1 MDVKKVMSNLITEL
15 NNYTKAYDEGKPL
28 ISDKEWDDKYFTLV
42 KLEEENNLRLPNS
55 PTQSIDYQ
63 VVNKLEKVK
72 HNHPMLSLSKS
83 KDINV
88 LKKFIGKERVFV
100 MLKMDGLTCSLR
112 YVNGRLVSAESRG
125 NGEIGELIT
134 HNVKLL
140 SSVPKSISFRD
151 ELIVDGEIICDY
163 NNFELWKNEY
173 ANPRNMAS
181 GTIRLL
187 DANESAKYNLTFV
200 AWDVI
205 KGFDE
210 EKSLAKKL
218 TDLQYYG
225 FTCVDGFLYD
235 NNKFNEFT
243 FEETVERLKEI
254 ANKKAYPIDGVVVKY
269 DDVDLY
275 YSKGRNGHDF
285 AGGKALKFYDEEY
298 ETKLKNI
305 EWQVGRTSILSPV
318 AVFDEVDLDGA
329 LTNKASL
336 FNLDVIETY
345 LNKPYIGQNIRV
357 ARMNMVIP
365 KIVWGNKSAPEDA
378 QFIELPTCCPAC
390 GSKVIIKSEE
400 GYARNLYC
408 SNPNCKGIL
417 LNKLDYFCGKFG
429 LDIKGIS
436 ASTLSFLIDQKWVRD
451 YADLFNLTQFRQQW
465 IKKNGYSIT
474 SVDKILNALEE
485 AKTAELWRF
494 ISAIGIPMVG
504 MNTAKEI
511 AKHDK
516 TWEDFYNHISNNFNF
531 TTWDDFGPEL
541 NNAIYKYDYT
551 VANELVKLFN
561 LHNSLF
567 IDCEKN
573 RSLDGMTFCITGSLS
588 HFVNREAMKE
598 QIEKLGGKVTG
609 SVSKKTTALI
619 NNDSESESSKNISA
633 KKLSIPIITE
643 EEFIKKYGVSAE

>member
-1 MDVKKVMSNLITEL
+1 MDIKEVMSNLITEL

-28 ISDKEWDDKYFTLV
+28 ISDKEWDDKYFALV
-42 KLEEENNLRLPNS
+42 KMEEENNLRLPNS

-112 YVNGRLVSAESRG
+112 YVDGRLVSAESRG
-125 NGEIGELIT
+125 NGEVGELIT

-140 SSVPKSISFRD
+140 PSVPKSISFHD

-173 ANPRNMAS
+173 SNPRNMAS

-187 DANESAKYNLTFV
+187 DASESAKYNLTFV

-205 KGFDE
+205 KGFNE

-218 TDLQYYG
+218 NIIQKYG
-225 FTCVDGFLYD
+225 FTCVDGFLND
-235 NNKFNEFT
+235 NDEFD
-243 FEETVERLKEI
+243 FENTIEHLKEI

-298 ETKLKNI
+298 ETKLRDI
-305 EWQVGRTSILSPV
+305 EWQVGRTSILAPV

-336 FNLDVIETY
+336 FNLDIIETY

-365 KIVWGNKSAPEDA
+365 KIVWGDKSAPKDA
-378 QFIELPTCCPAC
+378 QFIELPTYCPAC
-390 GSKVIIKSEE
+390 GSKLIIKSEE

-408 SNPNCKGIL
+408 SNSNCKGIL

-429 LDIKGIS
+429 LDIKGVS
-436 ASTLSFLIDQKWVRD
+436 ASTLSFLIDQEWVKS
-451 YADLFNLTQFRQQW
+451 YADLFNLAQYRAQW

-474 SVDKILNALEE
+474 SVDKILSALES
-485 AKTAELWRF
+485 AKSAELWRF

-504 MNTAKEI
+504 ISTAKEI
-511 AKHDK
+511 AKRNK
-516 TWEDFYNHISNNFNF
+516 EWNDFYNLIINNFNF
-531 TTWDDFGPEL
+531 TAWDDFGPEL
-541 NNAIYKYDYT
+541 NGAIYKYDY
-551 VANELVKLFN
+551 APINGLVKLFN

-567 IDCEKN
+567 MEN
-573 RSLDGMTFCITGSLS
+573 EGEFSLNGMTFCITGSLN
-588 HFVNREAMKE
+588 HFANRDVMKE
-598 QIEKLGGKVTG
+598 RIEALGGKVAG

-619 NNDSESESSKNISA
+619 NNDSTSESSKNVSA
-633 KKLSIPIITE
+633 KKLGIPIMTE
-643 EEFIKKYGVSAE
+643 EEFMEKYGVNME

>member
-1 MDVKKVMSNLITEL
+1 MDIKEVMSNLITEL

-28 ISDKEWDDKYFTLV
+28 ISDKEWDDKYFALV
-42 KLEEENNLRLPNS
+42 KMEEENNLRLPNS

-112 YVNGRLVSAESRG
+112 YVNGHLVSAESRG
-125 NGEIGELIT
+125 NGEVGELIT

-140 SSVPKSISFRD
+140 PSVPKSISFRD

-173 ANPRNMAS
+173 SNPRNMAS

-187 DANESAKYNLTFV
+187 DASESAKYNLTFV
-200 AWDVI
+200 VWDVI

-210 EKSLAKKL
+210 EKSLAQKL
-218 TDLQYYG
+218 VDLQRYG
-225 FTCVDGFLYD
+225 FTCVDGFLND
-235 NNKFNEFT
+235 NDEFN
-243 FEETVERLKEI
+243 FEETVEQLKEI

-298 ETKLKNI
+298 ETKLRDI
-305 EWQVGRTSILSPV
+305 EWQVGRTSILAPV

-336 FNLDVIETY
+336 FNLDIIETY

-365 KIVWGNKSAPEDA
+365 KIVWGDKSTHEDA

-390 GSKVIIKSEE
+390 GSKLIIKSEE

-408 SNPNCKGIL
+408 SNSNCKGIL
-417 LNKLDYFCGKFG
+417 LNKLDYFCGKSG
-429 LDIKGIS
+429 LDIKGVS
-436 ASTLSFLIDQKWVRD
+436 ASTLSFLIDQEWVKG
-451 YADLFNLTQFRQQW
+451 YADLFNLARFRPQW

-474 SVDKILNALEE
+474 SVDKILSALEST
-485 AKTAELWRF
+485 KSAELWRF

-504 MNTAKEI
+504 ISTAKEI
-511 AKHDK
+511 AKRIN
-516 TWEDFYNHISNNFNF
+516 TWSNFYNLIINNFNF
-531 TTWDDFGPEL
+531 TVWDDFGPEL
-541 NNAIYKYDYT
+541 NGAIYKYDY
-551 VANELVKLFN
+551 APINELVKLFN

-567 IDCEKN
+567 VEN
-573 RSLDGMTFCITGSLS
+573 EGEFSLNGMTFCITGSLN
-588 HFVNREAMKE
+588 HFANRDVMKE
-598 QIEKLGGKVTG
+598 RIEALGGKVAG

-619 NNDSESESSKNISA
+619 NNDSMSESSKNVSA
-633 KKLSIPIITE
+633 KKLGIPIMTE
-643 EEFIKKYGVSAE
+643 EEFMEKYGVNAE

>member
-1 MDVKKVMSNLITEL
+1 MDIKEVMSNLITEL
-15 NNYTKAYDEGKPL
+15 NNYTKAYDEGNPL

-42 KLEEENNLRLPNS
+42 KMEEENNLRLPNS

-88 LKKFIGKERVFV
+88 LKKFIGDERVFV

-112 YVNGRLVSAESRG
+112 YVDGRLASAESRG
-125 NGEIGELIT
+125 NGEVGELIT

-140 SSVPKSISFRD
+140 PSVPKTISFRE

-173 ANPRNMAS
+173 SNPRNMAS

-187 DANESAKYNLTFV
+187 DAKESAKYNLTFV

-210 EKSLAKKL
+210 KKSLAQKL
-218 TDLQYYG
+218 TNLQKYG
-225 FTCVDGFLYD
+225 FTCVDGFL
-235 NNKFNEFT
+235 NNEADFN

-298 ETKLKNI
+298 ETKLRDI
-305 EWQVGRTSILSPV
+305 EWQVGRTSILAPV

-336 FNLDVIETY
+336 SNLDIIETY
-345 LNKPYIGQNIRV
+345 LNKPYVGQNIRV

-365 KIVWGNKSAPEDA
+365 KIVWGDKSIPADA
-378 QFIELPTCCPAC
+378 HFINLPTCCPAC
-390 GSKVIIKSEE
+390 GASVIIKEEE

-417 LNKLDYFCGKFG
+417 LNKLTYFCGKFG

-436 ASTLSFLIDQKWVRD
+436 SATLSFLIDQKWVEKF
-451 YADLFNLTQFRQQW
+451 ADLFELAQYRPQW
-465 IKKNGYSIT
+465 IKKSGYSIT
-474 SVDKILNALEE
+474 SVDKILSALES

-494 ISAIGIPMVG
+494 LSAIGIPMVG

-516 TWEDFYNHISNNFNF
+516 TWGDFYNHIINNFDF
-531 TTWDDFGPEL
+531 TAWDDFGPEL
-541 NNAIYKYDYT
+541 NSAIYEYDYAD
-551 VANELVKLFN
+551 VNELVKIFN

-567 IDCEKN
+567 AEDDTN
-573 RSLDGMTFCITGSLS
+573 SLPLTGMTFCITGSLN
-588 HFVNREAMKE
+588 HFSNRDKMKE
-598 QIEKLGGKVTG
+598 RIETLGGKVTG

-619 NNDSESESSKNISA
+619 NNDNTSESSKNVSA
-633 KKLSIPIITE
+633 KKIGIPIMTE
-643 EEFIKKYGVSAE
+643 EEFMEKYGVNVE

>member
-187 DANESAKYNLTFV
+187 DANESAKYNLTFI

-218 TDLQYYG
+218 ADLRYYG

-235 NNKFNEFT
+235 NDEFNEFT

-298 ETKLKNI
+298 ETKLRNI

-318 AVFDEVDLDGA
+318 AVFDEVDLD
-329 LTNKASL
+329 
-336 FNLDVIETY
+336 
-345 LNKPYIGQNIRV
+345 
-357 ARMNMVIP
+357 
-365 KIVWGNKSAPEDA
+365 
-378 QFIELPTCCPAC
+378 
-390 GSKVIIKSEE
+390 
-400 GYARNLYC
+400 
-408 SNPNCKGIL
+408 
-417 LNKLDYFCGKFG
+417 
-429 LDIKGIS
+429 
-436 ASTLSFLIDQKWVRD
+436 
-451 YADLFNLTQFRQQW
+451 
-465 IKKNGYSIT
+465 
-474 SVDKILNALEE
+474 
-485 AKTAELWRF
+485 
-494 ISAIGIPMVG
+494 
-504 MNTAKEI
+504 
-511 AKHDK
+511 
-516 TWEDFYNHISNNFNF
+516 
-531 TTWDDFGPEL
+531 
-541 NNAIYKYDYT
+541 
-551 VANELVKLFN
+551 
-561 LHNSLF
+561 
-567 IDCEKN
+567 
-573 RSLDGMTFCITGSLS
+573 
-588 HFVNREAMKE
+588 
-598 QIEKLGGKVTG
+598 
-609 SVSKKTTALI
+609 
-619 NNDSESESSKNISA
+619 
-633 KKLSIPIITE
+633 
-643 EEFIKKYGVSAE
+643 

>member
-1 MDVKKVMSNLITEL
+1 MDIKEVMSNLITEL

-42 KLEEENNLRLPNS
+42 KMEEENNLRLPKS

-112 YVNGRLVSAESRG
+112 YVDGRLVSAESRG
-125 NGEIGELIT
+125 NGEVGELIT

-140 SSVPKSISFRD
+140 PSVPKSISFRD

-173 ANPRNMAS
+173 SNPRNMAS

-205 KGFDE
+205 KGFNE

-218 TDLQYYG
+218 NIIQKYG
-225 FTCVDGFLYD
+225 FTCVDGFVND
-235 NNKFNEFT
+235 NDEFD
-243 FEETVERLKEI
+243 FENTIERLKEI

-298 ETKLKNI
+298 ETKLRDI
-305 EWQVGRTSILSPV
+305 EWQIGRTSVLAPV

-336 FNLDVIETY
+336 FNLDIIETY

-365 KIVWGNKSAPEDA
+365 KIVWGDKSAPEDA
-378 QFIELPTCCPAC
+378 QFIELPTYCPAC
-390 GSKVIIKSEE
+390 GSKLIIKNEE

-408 SNPNCKGIL
+408 SNSNCKGIL

-429 LDIKGIS
+429 LDIKGVS
-436 ASTLSFLIDQKWVRD
+436 TSTLSFLIDQEWVKS
-451 YADLFNLTQFRQQW
+451 YVDLFNLTQYRAQW
-465 IKKNGYSIT
+465 IKKSGYSIT
-474 SVDKILNALEE
+474 SVDKILSAFEG
-485 AKTAELWRF
+485 AKSAELWRF

-504 MNTAKEI
+504 INTAKEI
-511 AKHDK
+511 AKHNK
-516 TWEDFYNHISNNFNF
+516 TWNDFYNLIVNNFNF
-531 TTWDDFGPEL
+531 TIWDDFGPEL
-541 NNAIYKYDYT
+541 NDAIYKYDY
-551 VANELVKLFN
+551 APINELVKLFN

-567 IDCEKN
+567 VEN
-573 RSLDGMTFCITGSLS
+573 EGEFSLNGMTFCITGSLN
-588 HFVNREAMKE
+588 HFVNRDAMKE
-598 QIEKLGGKVTG
+598 RIEALGGKVAG

-619 NNDSESESSKNISA
+619 NNDSMSESSKNVNA
-633 KKLSIPIITE
+633 KKLGIPIMTE
-643 EEFIKKYGVSAE
+643 KEFIDKYGVNIK

>member
-1 MDVKKVMSNLITEL
+1 MDIKEVMSNLITEL

-42 KLEEENNLRLPNS
+42 KMEEENNLRLPNS

-88 LKKFIGKERVFV
+88 LKKFIDKERVFV

-112 YVNGRLVSAESRG
+112 YMDGRLVSAESRG
-125 NGEIGELIT
+125 NGEVGELIT

-140 SSVPKSISFRD
+140 PSIPKSISFRN

-173 ANPRNMAS
+173 SNPRNMAS

-187 DANESAKYNLTFV
+187 DASESAKYNLTFV

-218 TDLQYYG
+218 TDLQQYG
-225 FTCVDGFLYD
+225 FTCVDGFLND
-235 NNKFNEFT
+235 NDEFD
-243 FEETVERLKEI
+243 FENTIERLKEI

-298 ETKLKNI
+298 ETKLRDI
-305 EWQVGRTSILSPV
+305 EWQVGRTSVLAPV

-336 FNLDVIETY
+336 FNLDIIETY

-365 KIVWGNKSAPEDA
+365 KIVWGDKSAPKDA

-390 GSKVIIKSEE
+390 GSKLIIKSEE

-408 SNPNCKGIL
+408 SNSNCKGIL
-417 LNKLDYFCGKFG
+417 LNKFDYFCGKFG
-429 LDIKGIS
+429 LDIKGVS
-436 ASTLSFLIDQKWVRD
+436 ASTLSFLIDQEWVKS
-451 YADLFNLTQFRQQW
+451 YADLFSLTQYRAQW
-465 IKKNGYSIT
+465 IKKSGYSIT
-474 SVDKILNALEE
+474 SVDKILSALEG
-485 AKTAELWRF
+485 AKSAELWRF

-504 MNTAKEI
+504 INTAKEI
-511 AKHDK
+511 AKHNK
-516 TWEDFYNHISNNFNF
+516 TWNDFYNLIVNNFNF

-541 NNAIYKYDYT
+541 NGAIYKYDY
-551 VANELVKLFN
+551 APINELVKLFN

-567 IDCEKN
+567 VEN
-573 RSLDGMTFCITGSLS
+573 EGEFSLNGMTFCITGSLN
-588 HFVNREAMKE
+588 HFVNRDAMKE
-598 QIEKLGGKVTG
+598 RIEALGGKVAG

-619 NNDSESESSKNISA
+619 NNDSMSESSKNVSA
-633 KKLSIPIITE
+633 KKLGIPIMTE
-643 EEFIKKYGVSAE
+643 EEFMEKYGVNAE

>member
-1 MDVKKVMSNLITEL
+1 MDIKEVMSNLITEL
-15 NNYTKAYDEGKPL
+15 NNYTKAYDEGKPF
-28 ISDKEWDDKYFTLV
+28 ISDKEWDDKYFALV
-42 KLEEENNLRLPNS
+42 KMEEENNIRLPNS

-112 YVNGRLVSAESRG
+112 YVDGRLVSAESRG
-125 NGEIGELIT
+125 NGEVGELIT

-140 SSVPKSISFRD
+140 PSVPKSISFRD

-173 ANPRNMAS
+173 SNPRNMAS

-187 DANESAKYNLTFV
+187 DASESAKYNLTFV

-218 TDLQYYG
+218 NIIQKYG
-225 FTCVDGFLYD
+225 FTCVDGFLND
-235 NNKFNEFT
+235 NDEFD
-243 FEETVERLKEI
+243 FENTIEHLKEI

-298 ETKLKNI
+298 ETKLRDI
-305 EWQVGRTSILSPV
+305 EWQVGRTSILAPV

-336 FNLDVIETY
+336 FNLDIIETY
-345 LNKPYIGQNIRV
+345 LNKPYVGQNIRV

-365 KIVWGNKSAPEDA
+365 KIVWGDKSAHEDV
-378 QFIELPTCCPAC
+378 QFIELPTRCPAC
-390 GSKVIIKSEE
+390 GSKLIIKSEE

-408 SNPNCKGIL
+408 SNSNCKGIL

-429 LDIKGIS
+429 LDIKGVS
-436 ASTLSFLIDQKWVRD
+436 ASTLSFLIDQEWVKD
-451 YADLFNLTQFRQQW
+451 YADLFNLAQYRAQW

-474 SVDKILNALEE
+474 SVDKILSALES
-485 AKTAELWRF
+485 AKSAELWRF

-504 MNTAKEI
+504 ISTAKEI
-511 AKHDK
+511 AKRNK
-516 TWEDFYNHISNNFNF
+516 EWNDFYNLIINNFNF
-531 TTWDDFGPEL
+531 TAWDDFGPEL
-541 NNAIYKYDYT
+541 NGAIYKYDY
-551 VANELVKLFN
+551 APINGLVKLFN

-567 IDCEKN
+567 MEN
-573 RSLDGMTFCITGSLS
+573 EGEFSLNGMTFCITGSLN
-588 HFVNREAMKE
+588 HFANRDVMKE
-598 QIEKLGGKVTG
+598 RIEALGGKVAG

-619 NNDSESESSKNISA
+619 NNDSTSESSKNVSA
-633 KKLSIPIITE
+633 KKLGIPIMTE
-643 EEFIKKYGVSAE
+643 EEFMEKYGVNME

>member
-1 MDVKKVMSNLITEL
+1 MDIKEVMSNLITEL

-42 KLEEENNLRLPNS
+42 KMEEENNLRLPNS

-112 YVNGRLVSAESRG
+112 YVDGHLISAESRG
-125 NGEIGELIT
+125 NGEVGELIT

-173 ANPRNMAS
+173 SNPRNMAS

-218 TDLQYYG
+218 TDLQHYG

-235 NNKFNEFT
+235 NDEFNEFT

-298 ETKLKNI
+298 ETKLRNI
-305 EWQVGRTSILSPV
+305 EWQVGRTSVLAPV

-336 FNLDVIETY
+336 SNLDIIETY

-365 KIVWGNKSAPEDA
+365 KIVWGDKSAPENA
-378 QFIELPTCCPAC
+378 QFIELPTCCPVC
-390 GSKVIIKSEE
+390 GSQLIVKNEE

-408 SNPNCKGIL
+408 SNPDCKGIM
-417 LNKLDYFCGKFG
+417 LNKLVYFCGKFG
-429 LDIKGIS
+429 LDIKGVS
-436 ASTLSFLIDQKWVRD
+436 ASTLSFLIDQEWVKG
-451 YADLFNLTQFRQQW
+451 YADLFNLAQYRAQW
-465 IKKNGYSIT
+465 VKKNGYSIT
-474 SVDKILNALEE
+474 SVDKILSAFEG
-485 AKTAELWRF
+485 AKSAELWRF

-504 MNTAKEI
+504 ISTAKEI
-511 AKHDK
+511 AKHNK
-516 TWEDFYNHISNNFNF
+516 EWSDFYNLVVNNFDF

-541 NNAIYKYDYT
+541 NSAIYEYDY
-551 VANELVKLFN
+551 APINELVKIFN

-567 IDCEKN
+567 ADDVSEF
-573 RSLDGMTFCITGSLS
+573 SLNGMTFCITGSLN
-588 HFVNREAMKE
+588 HFVNRDAMKE
-598 QIEKLGGKVTG
+598 KIEALGGKVAG

-619 NNDSESESSKNISA
+619 NNDSTSESSKNVSA
-633 KKLSIPIITE
+633 KKLGIPIMTE
-643 EEFIKKYGVSAE
+643 AEFIEKYGVNVE

>member
-1 MDVKKVMSNLITEL
+1 MDIKEVMSNLITKL

-42 KLEEENNLRLPNS
+42 KMEEENNLRLPNS

-72 HNHPMLSLSKS
+72 HNHSMLSLSKS

-88 LKKFIGKERVFV
+88 LKKFIGKERVFI

-112 YVNGRLVSAESRG
+112 YVNGHLISAESRG

-140 SSVPKSISFRD
+140 SSVPKSISYRD
-151 ELIVDGEIICDY
+151 ELIIDGEIICDY

-173 ANPRNMAS
+173 SNPRNMAS

-205 KGFDE
+205 KGFNE

-218 TDLQYYG
+218 NIIQKYG
-225 FTCVDGFLYD
+225 FTCVDGFLND
-235 NNKFNEFT
+235 NDEFD
-243 FEETVERLKEI
+243 FENTIERLKEI

-298 ETKLKNI
+298 ETKLRDI

-336 FNLDVIETY
+336 FNLDIIETY

-365 KIVWGNKSAPEDA
+365 KIVWGDKSAPEDA
-378 QFIELPTCCPAC
+378 QFIELPTYCPAC
-390 GSKVIIKSEE
+390 GSKLIIKNEE

-408 SNPNCKGIL
+408 SNSNCKGIL

-429 LDIKGIS
+429 LDIKGVS
-436 ASTLSFLIDQKWVRD
+436 ASTLSFLIDQEWVKS
-451 YADLFNLTQFRQQW
+451 YADLFNLTQYRAQW
-465 IKKNGYSIT
+465 IKKSGYSIT
-474 SVDKILNALEE
+474 SVDKILSVLEG
-485 AKTAELWRF
+485 AKSAELWRF
-494 ISAIGIPMVG
+494 ISAIGISMVG
-504 MNTAKEI
+504 INTAKEI
-511 AKHDK
+511 AKHNK
-516 TWEDFYNHISNNFNF
+516 TWNDFYNLIVNNFNF
-531 TTWDDFGPEL
+531 TIWDDFGPEL
-541 NNAIYKYDYT
+541 NGAIYKYDY
-551 VANELVKLFN
+551 APINELVKLFN
-561 LHNSLF
+561 LYNSLF
-567 IDCEKN
+567 VEN
-573 RSLDGMTFCITGSLS
+573 EGEFSLNGMTFCITGSLN
-588 HFVNREAMKE
+588 HFANRDVMKE
-598 QIEKLGGKVTG
+598 RIEVLGGKVAG

-619 NNDSESESSKNISA
+619 NNDSMSESSKNVSA
-633 KKLSIPIITE
+633 KKLGIPIMTE
-643 EEFIKKYGVSAE
+643 EEFMEKYGVNAE

>member
-1 MDVKKVMSNLITEL
+1 MDIKEVMSNLITEL

-28 ISDKEWDDKYFTLV
+28 ISDKEWDDKYFALV
-42 KLEEENNLRLPNS
+42 KMEEENNLRLPNS

-88 LKKFIGKERVFV
+88 LKKFIGKERVFI

-112 YVNGRLVSAESRG
+112 YIDGHLVSAESRG
-125 NGEIGELIT
+125 NGEVGELIT

-140 SSVPKSISFRD
+140 SSVPKSISYRG
-151 ELIVDGEIICDY
+151 ELIIDGEIICDY

-173 ANPRNMAS
+173 SNPRNMAS

-187 DANESAKYNLTFV
+187 DASESAKYNLIFV

-218 TDLQYYG
+218 NIIQKYG
-225 FTCVDGFLYD
+225 FTCVDGFLND
-235 NNKFNEFT
+235 NDEFD
-243 FEETVERLKEI
+243 FENTIEHLKEI

-298 ETKLKNI
+298 ETKLRDI
-305 EWQVGRTSILSPV
+305 EWQVGRTSILAPV

-336 FNLDVIETY
+336 FNLDIIETY

-365 KIVWGNKSAPEDA
+365 KIVWGDKSAPKDA
-378 QFIELPTCCPAC
+378 QFIELPTYCPAC
-390 GSKVIIKSEE
+390 GSKLIIKSEE

-408 SNPNCKGIL
+408 SNSNCKGIL

-429 LDIKGIS
+429 LDIKGVS
-436 ASTLSFLIDQKWVRD
+436 ASTLSFLIDQEWVKD
-451 YADLFNLTQFRQQW
+451 YADLFNLAQYRAQW

-474 SVDKILNALEE
+474 SVDKILSALES
-485 AKTAELWRF
+485 AKSAELWRF

-504 MNTAKEI
+504 ISTAKEI
-511 AKHDK
+511 AKRNKEWH
-516 TWEDFYNHISNNFNF
+516 DFYNLIINNFKF
-531 TTWDDFGPEL
+531 TAWNDFGPEL
-541 NNAIYKYDYT
+541 NSAIYKYNYAS
-551 VANELVKLFN
+551 VNELVKLFN

-567 IDCEKN
+567 AEN
-573 RSLDGMTFCITGSLS
+573 ESEFLLNGMTFCITGSLN
-588 HFVNREAMKE
+588 HFANRDVMKE
-598 QIEKLGGKVTG
+598 RIEALGGKVAG

-619 NNDSESESSKNISA
+619 NNDSMSESSKNVSA
-633 KKLSIPIITE
+633 KKLGIPIMTE
-643 EEFIKKYGVSAE
+643 EEFMEKYGVNME

>member
-1 MDVKKVMSNLITEL
+1 MDIKEVMSNLITEL

-42 KLEEENNLRLPNS
+42 KMEEENNLRLPKS

-112 YVNGRLVSAESRG
+112 YVDGRLVSAESRG
-125 NGEIGELIT
+125 NGEVGELIT

-140 SSVPKSISFRD
+140 PSVPKSISFRD

-163 NNFELWKNEY
+163 NNFEPWKNEY
-173 ANPRNMAS
+173 SNPRNMAS

-205 KGFDE
+205 KGFNE

-218 TDLQYYG
+218 NIIQKYG
-225 FTCVDGFLYD
+225 FTCVDGFVND
-235 NNKFNEFT
+235 NDEFD
-243 FEETVERLKEI
+243 FENTIERLKEI

-298 ETKLKNI
+298 ETKLRDI
-305 EWQVGRTSILSPV
+305 EWQIGRTSVLAPV

-336 FNLDVIETY
+336 FNLDIIETY

-365 KIVWGNKSAPEDA
+365 KIVWGDKSAPEDA
-378 QFIELPTCCPAC
+378 QFIELPTYCPAC
-390 GSKVIIKSEE
+390 GSKLIIKNEE

-408 SNPNCKGIL
+408 SNSNCKGIL

-429 LDIKGIS
+429 LDIKGVS
-436 ASTLSFLIDQKWVRD
+436 ASTLSFLIDQEWVKS
-451 YADLFNLTQFRQQW
+451 YVDLFNLTQYRAQW
-465 IKKNGYSIT
+465 IKKSGYSIT
-474 SVDKILNALEE
+474 SVDKILSAFEG
-485 AKTAELWRF
+485 AKSAELWRF

-504 MNTAKEI
+504 INTAKEI
-511 AKHDK
+511 AKHNK
-516 TWEDFYNHISNNFNF
+516 TWNDFYNLIVNNFNF
-531 TTWDDFGPEL
+531 TIWDDFGPEL
-541 NNAIYKYDYT
+541 NGAIYKYDY
-551 VANELVKLFN
+551 APINELVKLFN

-567 IDCEKN
+567 VEN
-573 RSLDGMTFCITGSLS
+573 EGEFSLNGMTFCITGSLN
-588 HFVNREAMKE
+588 HFVNRDAMKE
-598 QIEKLGGKVTG
+598 RIEALGGKVAG

-619 NNDSESESSKNISA
+619 NNDSMSESSKNVNA
-633 KKLSIPIITE
+633 KKLGIPIMTE
-643 EEFIKKYGVSAE
+643 KEFIDKYGVNIK

>member
-1 MDVKKVMSNLITEL
+1 MDIKEVMSNLITEL

-28 ISDKEWDDKYFTLV
+28 ISDKEWDDKYFALV
-42 KLEEENNLRLPNS
+42 KMEEENNLRLPNS

-112 YVNGRLVSAESRG
+112 YVNGHLVSAESRG
-125 NGEIGELIT
+125 NGEVGELIT
-134 HNVKLL
+134 HNAKLL
-140 SSVPKSISFRD
+140 PSVPKSISFRD

-173 ANPRNMAS
+173 SNPRNMAS

-187 DANESAKYNLTFV
+187 DASESAKYNLTFV
-200 AWDVI
+200 VWDVI

-210 EKSLAKKL
+210 EKSLAQKL
-218 TDLQYYG
+218 VALQRYG
-225 FTCVDGFLYD
+225 FTCVDGFLND
-235 NNKFNEFT
+235 NDEFN

-298 ETKLKNI
+298 ETKLRDI

-336 FNLDVIETY
+336 FNLDIIETY

-365 KIVWGNKSAPEDA
+365 KIVWGDKSTHEDA
-378 QFIELPTCCPAC
+378 QFIELPPCCPAC
-390 GSKVIIKSEE
+390 GSKLIIKSEE

-408 SNPNCKGIL
+408 SNSNCKGIL

-429 LDIKGIS
+429 LDIKGVS
-436 ASTLSFLIDQKWVRD
+436 ASTLSFLIDQEWVKS
-451 YADLFNLTQFRQQW
+451 YADLFNLTQYRAQW

-474 SVDKILNALEE
+474 SVDKILSALES
-485 AKTAELWRF
+485 AKSAELWRF

-504 MNTAKEI
+504 INTAKEI
-511 AKHDK
+511 AKRNK
-516 TWEDFYNHISNNFNF
+516 EWNNFYNLIINNFNF
-531 TTWDDFGPEL
+531 TAWDDFGPEL
-541 NNAIYKYDYT
+541 NGAIYKYDY
-551 VANELVKLFN
+551 APINELVKLFN

-567 IDCEKN
+567 VEN
-573 RSLDGMTFCITGSLS
+573 EGEFSLNGMTFCITGSLN
-588 HFVNREAMKE
+588 HFANRDVMKE
-598 QIEKLGGKVTG
+598 RIEALGGKVAG

-619 NNDSESESSKNISA
+619 NNDSMSESSKNVSA
-633 KKLSIPIITE
+633 KKLGIPIMME
-643 EEFIKKYGVSAE
+643 EEFMEKYGVNAE

>member
-1 MDVKKVMSNLITEL
+1 MDIKEVMSNLITEL

-28 ISDKEWDDKYFTLV
+28 ISDKEWDDKYFALV
-42 KLEEENNLRLPNS
+42 KMEEENNFRLPNS

-112 YVNGRLVSAESRG
+112 YVDGRLVSAESRG
-125 NGEIGELIT
+125 NGEVGELIT

-140 SSVPKSISFRD
+140 PSVPKSISFHD

-173 ANPRNMAS
+173 SNPRNMAS

-187 DANESAKYNLTFV
+187 DASESAKYNLTFV

-205 KGFDE
+205 KGFNE

-218 TDLQYYG
+218 NIIQKYG
-225 FTCVDGFLYD
+225 FTCVDGFLND
-235 NNKFNEFT
+235 NDEFD
-243 FEETVERLKEI
+243 FENTIEHLKEI

-298 ETKLKNI
+298 ETKLRDI
-305 EWQVGRTSILSPV
+305 EWQVGRTSILAPV

-336 FNLDVIETY
+336 FNLDIIETY

-365 KIVWGNKSAPEDA
+365 KIVWGDKSAPKDA
-378 QFIELPTCCPAC
+378 QFIELPTYCPAC
-390 GSKVIIKSEE
+390 GSKLIIKSEE

-408 SNPNCKGIL
+408 SNSNCKGIL

-429 LDIKGIS
+429 LDIKGVS
-436 ASTLSFLIDQKWVRD
+436 ASTLSFLIDQEWVKS
-451 YADLFNLTQFRQQW
+451 YADLFNLAQYRAQW

-474 SVDKILNALEE
+474 SVDKILSALES
-485 AKTAELWRF
+485 AKSAELWRF

-504 MNTAKEI
+504 ISTAKEI
-511 AKHDK
+511 AKRNK
-516 TWEDFYNHISNNFNF
+516 EWNDFYNLIINNFNF
-531 TTWDDFGPEL
+531 TAWDDFGPEL
-541 NNAIYKYDYT
+541 NGAIYKYDY
-551 VANELVKLFN
+551 APINGLVKLFN

-567 IDCEKN
+567 MEN
-573 RSLDGMTFCITGSLS
+573 EGEFSLNGMTFCITGSLN
-588 HFVNREAMKE
+588 HFANRDVMKE
-598 QIEKLGGKVTG
+598 RIEALGGKVAG

-619 NNDSESESSKNISA
+619 NNDSTSESSKNVSA
-633 KKLSIPIITE
+633 KKLGIPIMTE
-643 EEFIKKYGVSAE
+643 EEFMEKYGVNME

>member
-1 MDVKKVMSNLITEL
+1 MDIKEVMSNLITEL

-42 KLEEENNLRLPNS
+42 KMEEENNLRLPKS

-112 YVNGRLVSAESRG
+112 YVDGRLVSAESRG
-125 NGEIGELIT
+125 NGEVGELIT
-134 HNVKLL
+134 HNVKLFP
-140 SSVPKSISFRD
+140 SVPKSISFRD

-163 NNFELWKNEY
+163 NNFELLKNEY
-173 ANPRNMAS
+173 SNPRNMAS

-205 KGFDE
+205 KGFNE

-218 TDLQYYG
+218 NIIQKYG
-225 FTCVDGFLYD
+225 FTCVDGFVND
-235 NNKFNEFT
+235 NDEFD
-243 FEETVERLKEI
+243 FENTIERLKEI

-298 ETKLKNI
+298 ETKLRDI
-305 EWQVGRTSILSPV
+305 EWQIGRTSVLAPV

-336 FNLDVIETY
+336 FNLDIIETY

-365 KIVWGNKSAPEDA
+365 KIVWGDKSAPEDA
-378 QFIELPTCCPAC
+378 QFIELPTYCPAC
-390 GSKVIIKSEE
+390 GSKLIIKNEE

-408 SNPNCKGIL
+408 SNSNCKGIL

-429 LDIKGIS
+429 LDIKGVS
-436 ASTLSFLIDQKWVRD
+436 VSTLSFLIDQEWVKS
-451 YADLFNLTQFRQQW
+451 YVDLFNLTQYRAQW
-465 IKKNGYSIT
+465 IKKSGYSIT
-474 SVDKILNALEE
+474 SVDKILSAFEG
-485 AKTAELWRF
+485 AKSAELWRF

-504 MNTAKEI
+504 INTAKEI
-511 AKHDK
+511 AKHNK
-516 TWEDFYNHISNNFNF
+516 TWNDFYNLIVNNFNF
-531 TTWDDFGPEL
+531 TIWDDFGPEL
-541 NNAIYKYDYT
+541 NGAIYKYDY
-551 VANELVKLFN
+551 APINELVKLFN

-567 IDCEKN
+567 VEN
-573 RSLDGMTFCITGSLS
+573 EGEFSLNGMTFCITGSLN
-588 HFVNREAMKE
+588 HFVNRDAMKE
-598 QIEKLGGKVTG
+598 RIEALGGKVAG

-619 NNDSESESSKNISA
+619 NNDSMSESSKNVNA
-633 KKLSIPIITE
+633 KKLGIPIMTE
-643 EEFIKKYGVSAE
+643 KEFIDKYGVNIK

>member
-1 MDVKKVMSNLITEL
+1 MDIKEVMSNLITEL

-28 ISDKEWDDKYFTLV
+28 ISDKEWDDKYFALV
-42 KLEEENNLRLPNS
+42 KMEEENNLRLPNS

-112 YVNGRLVSAESRG
+112 YVDGRLVSAESRG
-125 NGEIGELIT
+125 NGEVGELIT

-140 SSVPKSISFRD
+140 PSVPKSISFHD

-173 ANPRNMAS
+173 SNPRNMAS

-187 DANESAKYNLTFV
+187 DASESAKYNLTFV

-218 TDLQYYG
+218 NIIQKYG
-225 FTCVDGFLYD
+225 FTCVDGFLND
-235 NNKFNEFT
+235 NDEFD
-243 FEETVERLKEI
+243 FENTIEHLKEI

-298 ETKLKNI
+298 ETKLRDI
-305 EWQVGRTSILSPV
+305 EWQVGRTSILAPV

-336 FNLDVIETY
+336 FNLDIIETY

-365 KIVWGNKSAPEDA
+365 KIVWGDKSAPKDA
-378 QFIELPTCCPAC
+378 QFIELPTYCPAC
-390 GSKVIIKSEE
+390 GSKLIIKSEE

-408 SNPNCKGIL
+408 SNSNCKGIL

-429 LDIKGIS
+429 LDIKGVS
-436 ASTLSFLIDQKWVRD
+436 ASTLSFLIDQEWVKS
-451 YADLFNLTQFRQQW
+451 YADLFNLAQYRAQW

-474 SVDKILNALEE
+474 SVDKILSALES
-485 AKTAELWRF
+485 AKSAELWRF

-504 MNTAKEI
+504 ISTAKEI
-511 AKHDK
+511 AKRNK
-516 TWEDFYNHISNNFNF
+516 EWNDFYNLIINNFNF
-531 TTWDDFGPEL
+531 TAWDDFGPEL
-541 NNAIYKYDYT
+541 NGAIYKYDY
-551 VANELVKLFN
+551 APINGLVKLFN

-567 IDCEKN
+567 MEN
-573 RSLDGMTFCITGSLS
+573 EGEFSLNGMTFCITGSLN
-588 HFVNREAMKE
+588 HFANRDVMKE
-598 QIEKLGGKVTG
+598 RIEALGGKVAG

-619 NNDSESESSKNISA
+619 NNDSTSESSKNVSA
-633 KKLSIPIITE
+633 KKLGIPIMTE
-643 EEFIKKYGVSAE
+643 EEFMEKYGVNME